1 MTLCF
6 VSGGVAGGVRNL
18 DRCDESVCRHKSARS
33 VARLGFGDAELAKLD
48 EIVERKDEVYE
59 GPPPGMMKI
68 EGKELSDQKQALNAL
83 SEQWKK
89 ERLRKEFEQSKL
101 FGWTDRA
108 EDLNCRVAM
117 FGLFTGYTTELITGE
132 TIPQQ
137 VETFLRVLGILRQ

>member
-1 MTLCF
+1 MGF
-6 VSGGVAGGVRNL
+6 VSGGVVVRGRNRN
-18 DRCDESVCRHKSARS
+18 RCDDSICRHRSTRS

-68 EGKELSDQKQALNAL
+68 EGKELADQKQALNAL

-117 FGLFTGYTTELITGE
+117 FGLFTGYTTELITGQ

-137 VETFLRVLGILRQ
+137 VETLLRILGVLRQ